1 MRGSLS
7 AELLKLRKRPAT
19 WLVGTVFVT
28 LGLVFAYLFPYLSY
42 KSNGARQGPVAGTG
56 EELLLNTLPASLV
69 PSALSGWPLFGGAL
83 ALVLGA
89 LVTGSEYG
97 WSTLK
102 TILAQQ
108 PGRLAVLGAKLTA
121 TALVTAIMVVA
132 SLAADA
138 LASWA
143 IATAE
148 NRAIDWPPPPELA
161 LGVAAG
167 WLIVTMWCVTGMFLG
182 TVLRGTALPVGI
194 GLVWALVIEQL
205 VRGFA
210 STLDAID
217 VLQRWLPG
225 TNAGA
230 LVAAL
235 GAPTQGR
242 GGGTP
247 GISDVVGGTHATLVV
262 AGYLIAL
269 AAATAVVLRRR
280 DVT

>member
-19 WLVGTVFVT
+19 WLVGAVFVT

-42 KSNGARQGPVAGTG
+42 RGSGARQGPVAGSG
-56 EELLLNTLPASLV
+56 EELLLDALPASLV
-69 PSALSGWPLFGGAL
+69 PSALGGWPLFGGAL

-89 LVTGSEYG
+89 LITGSEYSWG
-97 WSTLK
+97 TLK
-102 TILAQQ
+102 TVLAQR
-108 PGRLAVLGAKLTA
+108 PGRLAVLGGKLTA
-121 TALVTAIMVVA
+121 AGLVTAVMVAV

-148 NRAIDWPPPPELA
+148 HRAVDWPPPPDLA
-161 LGVAAG
+161 RGMAAG
-167 WLIVTMWCVTGMFLG
+167 WLIVTMWCVAGMFLG

-194 GLVWALVIEQL
+194 GLVWALVVEQL

-235 GAPTQGR
+235 GAPTQEQGR
-242 GGGTP
+242 GTP
-247 GISDVVGGTHATLVV
+247 GITDVVGGTHATLAV
-262 AGYLIAL
+262 AGYLIIL
-269 AAATAVVLRRR
+269 AAATAIVLRRR